1 MYVVMLL
8 FSLLTKWPTLEFFKF
23 NMSWFYV
30 ILMFVYMYHPHYLK
44 KERKTPQASW
54 AGVIKML
61 IIVCGFNPVNR

>member
-44 KERKTPQASW
+44 KERKKDSTGELSW
-54 AGVIKML
+54 GYK
-61 IIVCGFNPVNR
+61 NVNNSLWF